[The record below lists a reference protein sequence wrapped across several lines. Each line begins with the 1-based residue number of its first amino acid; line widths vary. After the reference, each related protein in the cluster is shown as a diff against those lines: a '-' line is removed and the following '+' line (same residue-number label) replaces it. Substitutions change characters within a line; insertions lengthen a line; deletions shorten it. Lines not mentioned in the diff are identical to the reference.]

1 MKTKFV
7 SIILFLL
14 FSTKAISHTGHYAD
28 INVLEYELFRNN
40 KSIGYHNYTFERNN
54 NILSVRSVIKFKIRK
69 LGIDLYFYRGD
80 TKEKYKKNQLIKFL
94 SNTDQ
99 NKKIKKTEI
108 KFNNEK
114 DELIIYGSENQ
125 LISPKEYPVGTWWDH
140 EIVTAKAQ
148 ISAVSGRIIEQKT
161 TFLGKEKIT
170 LYGNTYDALRFNLS
184 STDENL
190 SASKKLNIDVWYEEK
205 TNVWLKA
212 AFDKTGYW
220 EYRLKKKY

>member
-1 MKTKFV
+1 M
-7 SIILFLL
+7 
-14 FSTKAISHTGHYAD
+14 
-28 INVLEYELFRNN
+28 E
-40 KSIGYHNYTFERNN
+40 
-54 NILSVRSVIKFKIRK
+54 
-69 LGIDLYFYRGD
+69 
-80 TKEKYKKNQLIKFL
+80 EKYKKNQLIKFL